1 MNKEWY
7 SAQELSLLSG
17 LPTTPYGIRKKAESE
32 GWNSRKKERG
42 KGLEYHIASLP
53 LETRQSL
60 ARQSAEAIAQSTA
73 PTIMAG
79 RAVAQLDAVQSNREV
94 MANSARKL
102 VNMAPHKRNRAEARV
117 TIVQAM
123 ELFCAPYAEVRQLV
137 KGEQAFVAAYNQRE
151 LSMPEDVYALVKQ
164 VSTASLRRWSKT
176 LNEEGVA
183 ALAGRY
189 RNERLHKVATNP
201 DMADFLKG
209 LVTAKPHLANKW
221 SQIHRLLHVYVQKN
235 QLAWDVPS
243 QSSLRRWLTGWL
255 KEHEAAFAFT
265 TNPKKYNDKYRSA
278 VEQTY
283 PWMRAPNDVWE
294 FDSTPVDAMLKE
306 GRHSI
311 IAVIDCFTRRVK
323 LLVSPTS
330 SSEGICLLL
339 RKTLLSWGSINE
351 GGLMRTDNGSDYV
364 SKRVTSVCQLLGL
377 EISRANAY
385 SGWEKPF
392 IERFF
397 RTLSHDLIELLPGYI
412 GHNVTD
418 REVIEA
424 RHGFAKQLEQKRK
437 AEHEKE
443 CFELRMTQSELQQL
457 LDDWVDAYYHRRAH
471 GGDTMK
477 GRTPDEVF
485 RAAEYQPRVIEDADA
500 LDVLLNYVGEA
511 TVLKGFIKLG
521 GLKYAA
527 PELQEHSWKGQR
539 VQVFQD
545 PVDVARAF
553 IYRKGQWEERVE
565 AIDTDMIGQDVSPQE
580 YRTSKKEDAKAL
592 RGFRR
597 EMQNLAKTFGVDNLH
612 QDVVDHFT
620 EQAKQLVQLPKPN
633 AEHSNEAIL
642 ALSDVAKRLKNPT
655 DNTYSDAEIQHLNM
669 KREIL
674 EQRSEDLSQQQGL
687 LIRNEHDRARML
699 AEQSLER
706 ALTEKEQRWLE
717 NYKRRNVLGARRID
731 EMMAARK
738 QG

>member
-1 MNKEWY
+1 MSKEWFT
-7 SAQELSLLSG
+7 AQELAG
-17 LPTTPYGIRKKAESE
+17 LAGMPSSDRRVRSRAERE
-32 GWNSRKKERG
+32 GWQAQKRANSKAA
-42 KGLEYHIASLP
+42 EYHATSLP
-53 LETRQSL
+53 METQQAL
-60 ARQSAEAIAQSTA
+60 AKQSAEAIAQSDA
-73 PTIMAG
+73 PTIIAG
-79 RAVAQLDAVQSNREV
+79 RAAAQLAETADKRAL
-94 MANSARKL
+94 ANSVRQM
-102 VNMAPHKRNRAEARV
+102 VTMAPHKRSRAEARV

-123 ELFCAPYAEVRQLV
+123 ELFCAPYAAVRQQV

-151 LSMPEDVYALVKQ
+151 IDMPDDVYALVKQ

-176 LNEEGVA
+176 LDEEGVA

-189 RNERLHKVATNP
+189 RNERLHKVAENP

-209 LVTAKPHLANKW
+209 LVSAKPHLANKW
-221 SQIHRLLHVYVQKN
+221 NQLHRLLHVYVEKN

-243 QSSLRRWLTGWL
+243 RSSLRRWLTGWL
-255 KEHEAAFAFT
+255 KEHEVAFAYT
-265 TNPKKYNDKYRSA
+265 TNPKQYNDKYRTA
-278 VEQTY
+278 IEQTY

-339 RKTLLSWGSINE
+339 RKTLMSWGAINE
-351 GGLMRTDNGSDYV
+351 GGLARTDNGSDYV
-364 SKRVTSVCQLLGL
+364 SKRVTSICQLLDL

-412 GHNVTD
+412 GHNVSD

-424 RHGFAKQLEQKRK
+424 RKGFAKQLEEKRK

-443 CFELRMTQSELQQL
+443 CFELRMTQPELQQM

-471 GGDTMK
+471 AGDGMN

-485 RAAEYQPRVIEDADA
+485 RAADYQPRVIEDAEA
-500 LDVLLNYVGEA
+500 LDILLNFAGEA
-511 TVLKGFIKLG
+511 TVLKGFLKLG
-521 GLKYAA
+521 GLKYTA
-527 PELQEHSWKGQR
+527 PELLEHGWKGQR

-545 PVDVARAF
+545 PSDVARAF
-553 IYRKGQWEERVE
+553 VYRKGEWEDRVE
-565 AIDTDMIGQDVSPQE
+565 AIDTRLLGQDISPQE
-580 YRTSKKEDAKAL
+580 YRAKKKADTKAL

-597 EMQNLAKTFGVDNLH
+597 EMQGLAKTFGLDNLH

-620 EQAKQLVQLPKPN
+620 EQAKQLVQMPKPN
-633 AEHSNEAIL
+633 AEHSNQAIL
-642 ALSDVAKRLKNPT
+642 ALTDVTKRLKNPME
-655 DNTYSDAEIQHLNM
+655 NTYSDTEVQHLNM
-669 KREIL
+669 KREAI
-674 EQRSEDLSQQQGL
+674 EQRRADLDEQQGL

-699 AEQSLER
+699 AEQSLKR

-717 NYKRRNVLGARRID
+717 DYKRRNVLGARRID
-731 EMMAARK
+731 EMMAGRK

>member
-1 MNKEWY
+1 MSKEWFT
-7 SAQELSLLSG
+7 AQELAG
-17 LPTTPYGIRKKAESE
+17 LAGMPSSDRRVRSRAEKEEWQTQKRANSKAS
-32 GWNSRKKERG
+32 
-42 KGLEYHIASLP
+42 EYHITSLP
-53 LETRQSL
+53 METRQAL
-60 ARQSAEAIAQSTA
+60 AKGSAEAIAQSDA
-73 PTIMAG
+73 PTIVAG
-79 RAVAQLDAVQSNREV
+79 RAAAQLIAGTVNRQAVSNSVRQMV
-94 MANSARKL
+94 T
-102 VNMAPHKRNRAEARV
+102 MAPHKRNRAEARV

-123 ELFCAPYAEVRQLV
+123 ELFCAPYAAVRQLV
-137 KGEQAFVAAYNQRE
+137 KGEQAFVVAYNQRE
-151 LSMPEDVYALVKQ
+151 LNMPEDVYALVKQ
-164 VSTASLRRWSKT
+164 VSTASLRRWGKT
-176 LNEEGVA
+176 LDEEGVA

-189 RNERLHKVATNP
+189 RNERPHKVAENP

-209 LVTAKPHLANKW
+209 LVSAKPHLANKW
-221 SQIHRLLHVYVQKN
+221 SQLHRLLHVYVAKN
-235 QLAWDVPS
+235 ELAWEIPS

-255 KEHEAAFAFT
+255 KEHEVAFAFT
-265 TNPKKYNDKYRSA
+265 TNPKKYNDKYRTA
-278 VEQTY
+278 IEQTY

-351 GGLMRTDNGSDYV
+351 GGLARTDNGSDYV
-364 SKRVTSVCQLLGL
+364 SKRVTSICQLLGL

-412 GHNVTD
+412 GHNVSD

-424 RHGFAKQLEQKRK
+424 RHGFAKQLEEKRK

-443 CFELRMTQSELQQL
+443 CFELRMTQAELQQL
-457 LDDWVDAYYHRRAH
+457 LDDWVDAYYHRRVH
-471 GGDTMK
+471 EGDGMNR
-477 GRTPDEVF
+477 RTPDEMF
-485 RAAEYQPRVIEDADA
+485 SAADYQPRVIEDADA
-500 LDVLLNYVGEA
+500 LDILLNYAGDA

-521 GLKYAA
+521 GLKYTA
-527 PELQEHSWKGQR
+527 PELLEHNWKGQR
-539 VQVFQD
+539 VLVLQD
-545 PVDVARAF
+545 PSDVARAF
-553 IYRKGQWEERVE
+553 VYRKGDWDSRVE
-565 AIDTDMIGQDVSPQE
+565 AIDTRLLGQDISPQE
-580 YRTSKKEDAKAL
+580 YRAKKKEDTKAL

-612 QDVVDHFT
+612 RDVVDHFT
-620 EQAKQLVQLPKPN
+620 EQAKQLVQMPKPN

-642 ALSDVAKRLKNPT
+642 ALTDVSKRLKNPME
-655 DNTYSDAEIQHLNM
+655 NTYSEAEIQHLNM

-687 LIRNEHDRARML
+687 LVRNEHDRARML
-699 AEQSLER
+699 AEQSFER

-717 NYKRRNVLGARRID
+717 DYKRKNVLGARRIE